1 MKIDK
6 LTPLTSPGS
15 LAPGK
20 QTDRSA
26 GAGDASAGSSAAV
39 THLRHQGSS
48 DQDIN
53 TARVEEIR
61 QAISEGRL
69 EIRTDQ
75 IADALI
81 ASVRD
86 LLGRS

>member
-6 LTPLTSPGS
+6 LTPLTSPGN
-15 LAPGK
+15 LTPGK
-20 QTDRSA
+20 QTDRSP
-26 GAGDASAGSSAAV
+26 GAGDTAAGGSTAV
-39 THLRHQGSS
+39 THLRHHGSS
-48 DQDIN
+48 YQDID
-53 TARVEEIR
+53 TAKVEEIR

-81 ASVRD
+81 NSVRD
-86 LLGRS
+86 LRGRS